1 MPFMGDFLRK
11 YDDLLTRL
19 MITSDGKGKLEYI
32 LQKLFLEAMNCTTT
46 AEYICFI
53 YFICADHNLK
63 TRLPLLKL
71 THPN

>member
-1 MPFMGDFLRK
+1 
-11 YDDLLTRL
+11 

-32 LQKLFLEAMNCTTT
+32 LQKLFLEAMNCTTP
-46 AEYICFI
+46 AEYSCFI